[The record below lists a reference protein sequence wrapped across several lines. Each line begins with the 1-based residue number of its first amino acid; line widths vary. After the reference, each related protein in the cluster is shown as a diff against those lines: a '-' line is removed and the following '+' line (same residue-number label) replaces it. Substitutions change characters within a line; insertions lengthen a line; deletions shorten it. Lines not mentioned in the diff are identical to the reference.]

1 MIWVQGEKEAI
12 YKGIR
17 QAKENYNIMFTVFM
31 ILIIVQV
38 KLIIKKV

>member
-1 MIWVQGEKEAI
+1 MIWVQGEKETI

-17 QAKENYNIMFTVFM
+17 HAKENYNIMFTVFM